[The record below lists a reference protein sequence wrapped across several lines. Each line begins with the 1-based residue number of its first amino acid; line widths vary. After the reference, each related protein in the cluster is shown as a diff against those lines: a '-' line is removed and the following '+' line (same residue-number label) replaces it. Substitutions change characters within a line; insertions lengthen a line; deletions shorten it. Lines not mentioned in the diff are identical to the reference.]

1 MCSSQLMSC
10 PSPVVPPTTKPC
22 TPPAICCST
31 NASAALRLPKDENT
45 NTKKQTN
52 KQTNEDRTHPTTKT
66 RIIETIARCC
76 CLKSYPNK
84 MRKKEKKDDDATMRR
99 YARART
105 VFLQIDLPTLQ
116 IRRFNRRDECAFLHV
131 LHRRGRTT
139 TPVRRRRARRPR
151 RLGRRRLDDDFL
163 DAGIASDAT
172 TPRSA
177 LLSVLTR

>member
-139 TPVRRRRARRPR
+139 PVRRARPR
-151 RLGRRRLDDDFL
+151 RLGRRRLDDDL

-172 TPRSA
+172 TPSA

>member
-84 MRKKEKKDDDATMRR
+84 MRKKEKKDDDATIR
-99 YARART
+99 RART

-131 LHRRGRTT
+131 LHRRGRP
-139 TPVRRRRARRPR
+139 TPARRARPR
-151 RLGRRRLDDDFL
+151 RLLGRRRRLDDDL

>member
-31 NASAALRLPKDENT
+31 NASAALCLPKDENT
-45 NTKKQTN
+45 NNK
-52 KQTNEDRTHPTTKT
+52 KQTNEDRTNPTTKT
-66 RIIETIARCC
+66 RIETIARCC
-76 CLKSYPNK
+76 LKSYPK
-84 MRKKEKKDDDATMRR
+84 MRKKKRKTIRRCDDT
-99 YARART
+99 RART

-139 TPVRRRRARRPR
+139 PRRARPR
-151 RLGRRRLDDDFL
+151 RLGRRLDDD
-163 DAGIASDAT
+163 DAGIASPRRREKRRRRDT
-172 TPRSA
+172 TTSA
-177 LLSVLTR
+177 LSVLTRRF

>member
-1 MCSSQLMSC
+1 
-10 PSPVVPPTTKPC
+10 
-22 TPPAICCST
+22 
-31 NASAALRLPKDENT
+31 
-45 NTKKQTN
+45 
-52 KQTNEDRTHPTTKT
+52 
-66 RIIETIARCC
+66 
-76 CLKSYPNK
+76 
-84 MRKKEKKDDDATMRR
+84 MRR
-99 YARART
+99 CDDTPRART

-172 TPRSA
+172 QTPSA
-177 LLSVLTR
+177 LLLSVLTR